1 MKKITTWQAI
11 EAEVMRRIS
20 SKMWQAG
27 ELIPGEIGLAEEF
40 GCARATVNRALRQL
54 ADAGILER
62 RRKGGTRV
70 ARYPVRKA
78 TLDIPITRLEIEG
91 RGKAYEHSFIGR
103 KFKRPPQSIQEKMN
117 LSSTQKALHIP
128 AVHYADKVPFLYE
141 SRWVNLEA
149 VPQIKDESF
158 VGINANEWLIE
169 HAAYSRG
176 DIHFSAANAKAKD
189 AELLKCNIGD
199 ALFIIDRTTWH
210 REQSITSVRLAY
222 APGFHMKSQI

>member
-11 EAEVMRRIS
+11 EAEVMQRIS

-27 ELIPGEIGLAEEF
+27 ELIPGEIDLAEEF

-54 ADAGILER
+54 ADAGLLER

-91 RGKAYEHSFIGR
+91 RGKAYQHSLIGR
-103 KFKRPPQSIQEKMN
+103 TVKRPPQSVQERMK
-117 LSSTQKALHIP
+117 LSPTQKALHIP
-128 AVHYADKVPFLYE
+128 AVHYAGGTPFLYE
-141 SRWVNLEA
+141 SRWVNLET
-149 VPQIKDESF
+149 VPQIKDERF
-158 VGINANEWLIE
+158 DGINANEWLIE
-169 HAAYSRG
+169 HAPYSRG
-176 DIHFSAANAKAKD
+176 DIHFSAANANAKD

-210 REQSITSVRLAY
+210 GEQSVTSVRLAY